1 MTLLLK
7 QFKDQFGD
15 YPKLAQF
22 DQGKEFFNL
31 GVKTVLEK
39 HGIRYFSTNSDK
51 KAAVVEQFNK
61 TVKKAIWKCFYSKG
75 TYKWIDVI
83 DQLVENDNNTKQ
95 STILM
100 KPRYV
105 NKGNEAEV

>member
-1 MTLLLK
+1 M
-7 QFKDQFGD
+7 
-15 YPKLAQF
+15 
-22 DQGKEFFNL
+22 
-31 GVKTVLEK
+31 
-39 HGIRYFSTNSDK
+39 
-51 KAAVVEQFNK
+51 
-61 TVKKAIWKCFYSKG
+61 AIWKYFYSKG